1 MCSFIYL
8 DISHRQVKFI
18 HIHTENHADTDG
30 MLLPLQLKSSLENLM
45 NAFTKTWKIFHAH
58 LKAKEFDL
66 KCKVTEKI
74 DCILKHGEVHLKLMC
89 ATFVHV
95 CAVCSCHWTNKRQ
108 KIVTPI
114 LFKPL
119 AFYLWIASPTSG
131 NALWV
136 FLRNAC
142 KLTCIGW
149 LPRELDPNLVP
160 CSALTPHK
168 KLPHN
173 LTAILNNTDLS

>member
-18 HIHTENHADTDG
+18 HIHTENHADTNE

-58 LKAKEFDL
+58 LKAREFDL

-95 CAVCSCHWTNKRQ
+95 CVFCSCHWTNKRQ
-108 KIVTPI
+108 KICHSHFVQAISLLPMNRITNI
-114 LFKPL
+114 RQCTL
-119 AFYLWIASPTSG
+119 G
-131 NALWV
+131 

-149 LPRELDPNLVP
+149 LPRELEPNVVP
-160 CSALTPHK
+160 CPALTPHK